1 VNNEQMLQTRP
12 ERAYVLRARRALL
25 VLVVAAVALTCLGA
39 TYQAIATW
47 LDKRHY
53 PAPGQHVDV
62 GGFQLH
68 IHCLGEGN
76 PTVILEAALPGA
88 SAHWGWVQPDIATT
102 TRVCAYDRAGMG
114 WSDPGP
120 EPRDAQTIA
129 SELHTLL
136 DNARIEG
143 PFVLVG
149 HSFGGLYARMYTGQY
164 PDQVV
169 GMVLVDSTHPD
180 QWTRLPPEVV
190 AGAIPDERL
199 LSIAP
204 FLARLGLTRLL
215 GFFPAD
221 PELPAQHRSE
231 IKAFNSSTKYM
242 AANSA
247 ELLAITAA
255 SAQVRNAGS
264 LGDRPLV
271 VLTALD
277 SFDRLPAGLAT
288 RAQQAWEELQADLA
302 RLSSNSIHR
311 LVEGTTHTSLVYT
324 RKHSQSTR
332 AGIVQVVKAARTHQP
347 LAP

>member
-1 VNNEQMLQTRP
+1 
-12 ERAYVLRARRALL
+12 
-25 VLVVAAVALTCLGA
+25 
-39 TYQAIATW
+39 
-47 LDKRHY
+47 
-53 PAPGQHVDV
+53 
-62 GGFQLH
+62 
-68 IHCLGEGN
+68 
-76 PTVILEAALPGA
+76 
-88 SAHWGWVQPDIATT
+88 
-102 TRVCAYDRAGMG
+102 MG

-149 HSFGGLYARMYTGQY
+149 HSFGGLYARMYTAQY

-255 SAQVRNAGS
+255 SAQVLNAGS

-277 SFDRLPAGLAT
+277 SFDGLPAGLAT

-302 RLSSNSIHR
+302 GLSSNSIHR
-311 LVEGTTHTSLVYT
+311 LIEGDNAYIVGLCAGTLPVDSCGHFSGSEGRANTSAICPVTKTIAHGESYVAEGRLTLCINSVVAGFGGQT
-324 RKHSQSTR
+324 RGR
-332 AGIVQVVKAARTHQP
+332 PPRPRTGGSNKISDLQG
-347 LAP
+347 